1 MADITIQ
8 GLDAHALDRIQ
19 RRADTNQR
27 SLEEEIKH
35 ILTWGVD
42 YIERIKSLTAGMK
55 PMEMPKPLNADDDT
69 EALERRRVLR
79 EHLRKGHEE
88 DERLM
93 QELDEEEAELG
104 RLRKEAALSQK
115 NLIPP
120 VRIALGT

>member
-8 GLDAHALDRIQ
+8 GLDAHALERLQ
-19 RRADTNQR
+19 RQAVANQR

-88 DERLM
+88 RERLM

-104 RLRKEAALSQK
+104 RLRKEGEQQH
-115 NLIPP
+115 
-120 VRIALGT
+120 